1 MKKILALFLVFFT
14 GIAFAENTVIAIVNN
29 EPISLHSVSDDFM
42 SAKTNEKKI
51 EILNAQIDYILQ
63 LQKVEDLNLIP
74 SAQNIDKVLL
84 DVAKNNNI
92 TIDELSNFD
101 DIDIIK
107 KEISEKLSILNL
119 QRYITQD
126 IPHPMRKIQSECFN
140 NNLTKDQKQI
150 KVAQIIISEID
161 SDLKDTKQQN
171 ILIQSFLTKLS
182 THISKGASFES
193 FAKLHSQHPS
203 YKDGGV
209 TDWLT
214 VNNPTL
220 EMLDS
225 LKTNE
230 VSEIYS
236 TIYGLAI
243 AIKIDERFISSK
255 LKECEEKVIYQNA
268 EIYYMEWLNDLRE
281 QAFIEIYYDKL
292 N

>member
-1 MKKILALFLVFFT
+1 MQKNKTPV
-14 GIAFAENTVIAIVNN
+14 VIGVS
-29 EPISLHSVSDDFM
+29 SL
-42 SAKTNEKKI
+42 T
-51 EILNAQIDYILQ
+51 
-63 LQKVEDLNLIP
+63 QKGNYEDLDEALILMDI
-74 SAQNIDKVLL
+74 ATKNAIKDCGNNDIRKYINEINIPKGYWKYRDPGKWI
-84 DVAKNNNI
+84 AKNNNI

-101 DIDIIK
+101 DIDLIK

-126 IPHPMRKIQSECFN
+126 IPHPKEKIQSECFN

-161 SDLKDTKQQN
+161 SDLKDPEQQN
-171 ILIQSFLTKLS
+171 RLIQSFLNKLS

-209 TDWLT
+209 TDWLK

-225 LKTNE
+225 LDKNQ

-255 LKECEEKVIYQNA
+255 LKDCEEKVIYQNA
-268 EIYYMEWLNDLRE
+268 EIYYKDWLKDLRE
-281 QAFIEIYYDKL
+281 KAFIEIYYDKIK
-292 N
+292 

>member
-14 GIAFAENTVIAIVNN
+14 GIAFAENTIIAVVNN
-29 EPISLHSVSDDFM
+29 EPISLHSLNDEFI
-42 SAKTNEKKI
+42 SAKINEKKI
-51 EILNAQIDYILQ
+51 EIINTQIDYILQ
-63 LQKVEDLNLIP
+63 LQKAEDLNLKP
-74 SAQNIDKVLL
+74 PTQNINKVLL
-84 DVAKNNNI
+84 DLAKSNNI

-101 DIDIIK
+101 NIDLIK

-126 IPHPMRKIQSECFN
+126 INHPKDKIQSECFN
-140 NNLTKDQKQI
+140 NNLIKDQKQI

-161 SDLKDTKQQN
+161 SDLKDPKQKN
-171 ILIQSFLTKLS
+171 TLIQSFLNKLS

-209 TDWLT
+209 SDWLT

-268 EIYYMEWLNDLRE
+268 EIYYTEWLNDLRD

-292 N
+292 K

>member
-1 MKKILALFLVFFT
+1 MKKFIVFFL
-14 GIAFAENTVIAIVNN
+14 IIFSEISFSENTIIAIINN
-29 EPISLHSVSDDFM
+29 SPILVSSFENKIF
-42 SAKTNEKKI
+42 SRKSYNEKI
-51 EILNAQIDYILQ
+51 DLINTQIDIVIQLEKAKEFNILPN
-63 LQKVEDLNLIP
+63 DG
-74 SAQNIDKVLL
+74 
-84 DVAKNNNI
+84 DVNKILVDIAKKNNLS
-92 TIDELSNFD
+92 TEELLNFD
-101 DIDIIK
+101 EIESIK
-107 KEISEKLSILNL
+107 KEVIEKLAILNL
-119 QRYITQD
+119 QRYITKDLEISTQYILD
-126 IPHPMRKIQSECFN
+126 QCLN
-140 NNLTKDQKQI
+140 NNLEYDQKQI
-150 KVAQIIISEID
+150 KIAQIIISEID
-161 SDLKDTKQQN
+161 SDSPDLEQTN
-171 ILIQSFLTKLS
+171 TLIKSFLNKIS
-182 THISKGASFES
+182 NHISKGASFEA

-203 YKDGGV
+203 YKNGGV
-209 TDWLT
+209 TDWLS

-268 EIYYMEWLNDLRE
+268 EIYYTEWLNDLRE

>member
-14 GIAFAENTVIAIVNN
+14 EIAFAENTIIASVNN
-29 EPISLHSVSDDFM
+29 EPISLYSLNNYFI

-51 EILNAQIDYILQ
+51 EIINTQIDNILQ
-63 LQKVEDLNLIP
+63 LQKVENLNLKP
-74 SAQNIDKVLL
+74 SIENIDKVLL
-84 DVAKNNNI
+84 DVAQSNNI

-101 DIDIIK
+101 DINLIK
-107 KEISEKLSILNL
+107 REISEKLSILNL

-126 IPHPMRKIQSECFN
+126 ISHPKEKIQSKCFN
-140 NNLTKDQKQI
+140 NNLIKDQKQI

-161 SDLKDTKQQN
+161 TDLKDSEQKNT
-171 ILIQSFLTKLS
+171 LIQSFLNKLS

-220 EMLDS
+220 EMLDT
-225 LKTNE
+225 LKKNE

-243 AIKIDERFISSK
+243 AIKINERFISSK

-268 EIYYMEWLNDLRE
+268 EIYYTEWLKDLRV

-292 N
+292 I